1 MENGISKYSY
11 VEWFSSDEIYEN
23 ITLWQSEL
31 NFIKNEQLFLNELV
45 QLYVPQ
51 LSEKLIVEKSENVI
65 ALLKMA
71 DKELDEL
78 YKMVQTHKNQL
89 EIMMD
94 HINQFKMEKAYLQKH
109 KELIMAMKS
118 YSENYRTIKSE
129 IFKIIATVMKKNK
142 GLINN

>member
-51 LSEKLIVEKSENVI
+51 LSEKLIVEKKRECNC
-65 ALLKMA
+65 A
-71 DKELDEL
+71 
-78 YKMVQTHKNQL
+78 
-89 EIMMD
+89 
-94 HINQFKMEKAYLQKH
+94 FK
-109 KELIMAMKS
+109 
-118 YSENYRTIKSE
+118 
-129 IFKIIATVMKKNK
+129 K
-142 GLINN
+142 GG